1 MFPEQTVQAA
11 LDLKAKVL
19 LPVHW
24 GKFTLAM
31 HDWNDPI
38 KRVVKK
44 AAEENLKITT
54 PLMGET
60 VILGEHY
67 PADEW
72 WLDLD

>member
-1 MFPEQTVQAA
+1 
-11 LDLKAKVL
+11 
-19 LPVHW
+19 
-24 GKFTLAM
+24 M

-44 AAEENLKITT
+44 AAEENLKIIT
-54 PLMGET
+54 PLMGES

-67 PADEW
+67 PAKEW